1 MSGDMAEYEKR
12 QDQIKLKEEER
23 EA

>member
-12 QDQIKLKEEER
+12 QEQIKLKEEER